1 MDPDEDEAHR
11 SKRFREASPSSVV
24 NAKDQCNETVDASL
38 NELKV
43 EDKYSQKVMATLTQN
58 IENMRRL
65 NLEAVIKEM
74 LRYLL
79 MQSEQLEEKS
89 ATIDHL
95 LGGEYMQ
102 GLTQQF
108 PPAPTASDVRA
119 AWDDFYLCILD
130 TVGPGHVTPD
140 PDPGPYALLWHNC
153 LEQIASGQMAETE
166 LAEHMRVFEKHS
178 ISPHS
183 QQALLSALFCRW
195 VFQSPEP
202 IFNAHHPPSTLE
214 YLNVIW
220 MISKYDITLMK
231 HIY

>member
-1 MDPDEDEAHR
+1 M
-11 SKRFREASPSSVV
+11 

-43 EDKYSQKVMATLTQN
+43 EDNHSQKLLAILAQK

-65 NLEAVIKEM
+65 NPKAIIKDL
-74 LRYLL
+74 LRCLL

-89 ATIDHL
+89 ATMDRL
-95 LGGEYMQ
+95 FGGEYVE

-108 PPAPTASDVRA
+108 PPAPTSSDVRA

-153 LEQIASGQMAETE
+153 LEQIASSQMADNE
-166 LAEHMRVFEKHS
+166 LAEHMRVFEKQS

-202 IFNAHHPPSTLE
+202 IFDDHHPPSTLE
-214 YLNVIW
+214 HLNVIR
-220 MISKYDITLMK
+220 MISKYDITPIK
-231 HIY
+231 HVY

>member
-1 MDPDEDEAHR
+1 M
-11 SKRFREASPSSVV
+11 
-24 NAKDQCNETVDASL
+24 NAKDQCNETIDASL

-43 EDKYSQKVMATLTQN
+43 EDNHSQKSLAILTQH

-65 NLEAVIKEM
+65 NPDAVIKDL
-74 LRYLL
+74 LRCSL
-79 MQSEQLEEKS
+79 MQSEQLAKKG
-89 ATIDHL
+89 ATINRL
-95 LGGEYMQ
+95 LGGEYME

-153 LEQIASGQMAETE
+153 LEQIASSQMADTE
-166 LAEHMRVFEKHS
+166 LAEHMRVFEKRS

-202 IFNAHHPPSTLE
+202 IFNNHHPPSTLE
-214 YLNVIW
+214 CLNFMR
-220 MISKYDITLMK
+220 MISKYDITLTK
-231 HIY
+231 HVY